1 MNLNSESPSVPYAPT
16 LLVDD
21 DKVIPEIVGWVLQRA
36 GCTYSVAANGPECLR
51 LVREGFRGVILM
63 DIMMPGM
70 DGWAT
75 LRALRDDGLLDGNV
89 VCMLTAVPDPGPG
102 NEDLAELVFDYL
114 PKPFEGHQL
123 LGMLQTASGQL
134 AL

>member
-1 MNLNSESPSVPYAPT
+1 MSQSTESAAYAPT

-21 DKVIPEIVGWVLQRA
+21 DKVIPDIVGWVLNRA
-36 GCTYSVAANGPECLR
+36 GCRYRVAPSGQDCLR
-51 LVREGFRGVILM
+51 HVREGFRGVILM

-75 LRALRDDGLLDGNV
+75 LRALRDEGLLTGNL

-114 PKPFEGHQL
+114 PKPFEGAQL
-123 LGMLQTASGQL
+123 LGMIRTASLQL
-134 AL
+134 AS